1 MEPADNSVSYEAKGT
16 GDSRVS
22 YKTMKL
28 QTVGCPTKLVIVL
41 TECPTKLWNYTKHL
55 ILLIVWTQIKTN
67 ICQLTNI
74 F

>member
-28 QTVGCPTKLVIVL
+28 QTVGCPTKL
-41 TECPTKLWNYTKHL
+41 WNYETSHTADCLDTNQNKHL
-55 ILLIVWTQIKTN
+55 PTN
-67 ICQLTNI
+67 KHFSI
-74 F
+74 